1 MNFDYSE
8 DQLAIADVANR
19 IFKDLCGDEA
29 IRQLFKT
36 DQPLHR
42 ELWQQL
48 ATSGLLAAP
57 LPAEQG
63 GSGMGLTEFCI
74 VVEAQGRSVAPV
86 PLIETVVECA
96 LPISRFGS
104 DALCS
109 RLLPG
114 VISGELMLAAVRPY
128 SGLLQRKP
136 LKATAGADG
145 SWRLD
150 GDSSLTLYAPVAH
163 GFLVE
168 AETDSGVMVGFVDAQ
183 AKGVSVVAQRSG
195 GGELAGLVRFSGVML
210 AASDV
215 LASGSAANDVL
226 EWQRQR
232 TFAAMAAQQV
242 GILREGLRRAAEYTN
257 ERKQFG
263 RSLSSFQAVAQ
274 QAADAYMAIEALRS
288 VYWRAVDDIDNRGDA
303 TEAARVAKFW
313 LCESGHTAAHIYL
326 HIHGGIGQDLDY
338 PLHRFFT
345 WAKKNEV
352 YLGGAQHHA
361 AALGRQLRDRYVAA
375 ATR

>member
-42 ELWQQL
+42 DLWQQL
-48 ATSGLLAAP
+48 ASSGLLAAP
-57 LPAEQG
+57 IPAEQG
-63 GSGMGLTEFCI
+63 GSGMGLTEFCV

-96 LPISRFGS
+96 LPISQFGS
-104 DALCS
+104 EALCQ
-109 RLLPG
+109 RILPG
-114 VISGELMLAAVRPY
+114 VISGELMLSAVRPY
-128 SGLLQRKP
+128 NGLLQRKP
-136 LKATAGADG
+136 LTATAGADG
-145 SWRLD
+145 HWTLE
-150 GDSSLTLYAPVAH
+150 GDSSLALYASVAH
-163 GFLVE
+163 GFVVE
-168 AETDSGVMVGFVDAQ
+168 AESAQGAFVGFVDAQ
-183 AKGVSVVAQRSG
+183 AKGVSVIAQRSG
-195 GGELAGLVRFSGVML
+195 GGELAGLVRFSGVTVKP
-210 AASDV
+210 SDV
-215 LASGSAANDVL
+215 LASGEAAHNVL

-232 TFAAMAAQQV
+232 TYTAMAAQQV

-288 VYWRAVDDIDNRGDA
+288 VYWRALDDLDNRGNA
-303 TEAARVAKFW
+303 AEAARVAKFW

-352 YLGGAQHHA
+352 YLGGAQQHA
-361 AALGRQLRDRYVAA
+361 AALGRQLRDRYVATA
-375 ATR
+375 AG